1 MFSSFM
7 TNAWISGTIVAILAA
22 AVGFFVVLRG
32 SAFAAHAIP
41 NGAFAGAAGANLVGV
56 NPLVGLAVFA
66 LAAAFGI
73 GVTSRRTRSDVAT
86 ALALV
91 TMLALGAAFLA
102 ASTQYEPEV
111 NALLF
116 GEILG
121 VSTNEILPVVLLAAS
136 CVLGLLVLYRP
147 LLLSS
152 IAPDL
157 SSARGVNVV
166 LVDVAFLV
174 IVALSSALSVPV
186 VGALLTFS
194 LTIGPPAAARLVS
207 ARPARA
213 LALSVALSLL
223 TLWAAITCSYWTN
236 LPIGFFVGTM
246 SALVYVMVRG
256 GVAVS
261 RSRHAHVRARTTM
274 PSVTT

>member
-1 MFSSFM
+1 M
-7 TNAWISGTIVAILAA
+7 TNAWIGGTIVAILAA

-41 NGAFAGAAGANLVGV
+41 NGAFAGAAGANLIGV
-56 NPLVGLAVFA
+56 NPLVGLVVFA

-73 GVTSRRTRSDVAT
+73 GVTSQRTRSDVAT

-91 TMLALGAAFLA
+91 LMLALGAAFLA
-102 ASTQYEPEV
+102 TSNDYEPAV

-121 VSTNEILPVVLLAAS
+121 VSANEILPVAILAAL

-152 IAPDL
+152 ISPDL
-157 SSARGVNVV
+157 SVAKGVNV
-166 LVDVAFLV
+166 LLLDVAFLV
-174 IVALSSALSVPV
+174 IVALSSALAVPV

-207 ARPARA
+207 SRPARA
-213 LALSVALSLL
+213 LALSVALSL
-223 TLWAAITCSYWTN
+223 TTIWVAIALSYWTN
-236 LPIGFFVGTM
+236 FPIGFFVGTM
-246 SALVYVMVRG
+246 SAFLYVAVRA

-261 RSRHAHVRARTTM
+261 SSIRAHERAGVAV
-274 PSVTT
+274 PSLT

>member
-7 TNAWISGTIVAILAA
+7 TNAWISGTIVATLAA
-22 AVGFFVVLRG
+22 VVGFFVVLRG
-32 SAFAAHAIP
+32 AAFAAHAIP

-56 NPLVGLAVFA
+56 NPLVGLVVFA

-91 TMLALGAAFLA
+91 LMLALGAAFLA
-102 ASTQYEPEV
+102 TSNEYEPAV

-121 VSTNEILPVVLLAAS
+121 VSSSELLPVALLAAL
-136 CVLGLLVLYRP
+136 CVAGLVVLYRP

-157 SSARGVNVV
+157 SVAQGVNVV
-166 LVDVAFLV
+166 LLDVAFLV
-174 IVALSSALSVPV
+174 VVALSSALAVPV

-194 LTIGPPAAARLVS
+194 LTIGPPAAARLLGS
-207 ARPARA
+207 RPSRA
-213 LALSVALSLL
+213 LLLSVALSLT
-223 TLWAAITCSYWTN
+223 TLWVAIACSYWTN
-236 LPIGFFVGTM
+236 YPIGFFVGTM
-246 SALVYVMVRG
+246 SALVYAVVRV
-256 GVAVS
+256 GVWVAS
-261 RSRHAHVRARTTM
+261 LVRARPRDIIAV
-274 PSVTT
+274 PSLTA

>member
-1 MFSSFM
+1 M

-56 NPLVGLAVFA
+56 NPLVGLVVFA

-91 TMLALGAAFLA
+91 LMLALGAAFLA
-102 ASTQYEPEV
+102 TSNEYEPAV

-121 VSTNEILPVVLLAAS
+121 VSSNEILPVALLAAL
-136 CVLGLLVLYRP
+136 CVMGLLVLYRP

-157 SSARGVNVV
+157 SVAKGVNVA
-166 LVDVAFLV
+166 LLDVAFLV
-174 IVALSSALSVPV
+174 IVALSSALAVPV

-207 ARPARA
+207 SRPHRA
-213 LALSVALSLL
+213 LALSVVFSLA
-223 TLWAAITCSYWTN
+223 TLWVAIACSYWTN
-236 LPIGFFVGTM
+236 FPIGFFVGTM
-246 SALVYVMVRG
+246 SALVYVVVRVV
-256 GVAVS
+256 VALTS
-261 RSRHAHVRARTTM
+261 SVRTHGRVDIAVPNLTL
-274 PSVTT
+274 